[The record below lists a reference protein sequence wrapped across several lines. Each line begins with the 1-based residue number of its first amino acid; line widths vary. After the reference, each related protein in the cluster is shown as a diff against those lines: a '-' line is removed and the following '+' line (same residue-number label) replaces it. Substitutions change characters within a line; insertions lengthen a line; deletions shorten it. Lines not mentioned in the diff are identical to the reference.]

1 MTNVNL
7 TIDDR
12 PVAVPTGTLVVD
24 AAKSIGIDIPIFC
37 SHSRL
42 DPLGA
47 CRMCL
52 VEIGDAR
59 GLRLQTA
66 CTVPVA
72 EGMIVRTRSK
82 LVKDTQEATLA
93 FILTN
98 HPLDCPICD
107 KGGECPLQD
116 QTFQYGPGLSQFVE
130 PKRHKQ
136 KHYPISDLIMLDQ
149 ERCILCW
156 RCIRYLEEWEHKPQL
171 GLFERGGE
179 TIIDIFPGQPVDA
192 KTSGN
197 IIDLCPV
204 GALTNRVSRFR
215 YRPWEIQPVETIC
228 THCAVGCNVRAD
240 VRHNTLRRVMARE
253 NLDVNDL
260 WICDK
265 GRFVVDYVNS
275 EARLSTPLVRRT
287 RGGELEP
294 TSWDEALK
302 RVAERLSSVAV
313 NQGPDAVGGIGSA
326 KLSNEANYLL
336 QKLMRAMI
344 GTNNVDHRDGAAVA
358 ATSHGMSAIRQL
370 STADTIVL
378 LGFDPSEEAPVL
390 ELAIKR
396 AARRRGVKLLIA
408 HPRRIELTR
417 YPGQYLGYRPGGEVA
432 LFHGMIRTILANK
445 WADDN
450 VLRRVGNFNQLAAWV
465 EEAGP
470 DAVAALA
477 GVTAAE
483 ITAAAQLLTQAKN
496 PVILFGPLLTRGAEG
511 ETVLTALQNLVYTCG
526 HGDRLAFAG
535 LEANSQ
541 GARDMGLLPNRLP
554 GQESLD
560 SAGARER
567 LGRTWGTA
575 LPTQPGLTYRQ
586 MVSGGVKALYCMGA
600 DPAGESETARKALA
614 RLDFLV
620 VQDLFLSETAKL
632 ADVVLPAASA
642 FIEAAGTF
650 TNLEGRIQRSLAGNR
665 PHGEA
670 VADWSILLHLARRW
684 PQPVVEEVA
693 AKAKGQKAKS
703 KGSPR
708 RTALWEYD
716 SVPAVLA
723 EIARVVP
730 AYADVTWDQLGNQG
744 QQNSAKPTSNRRFQA
759 VTLRAAGHDGQYP
772 LALVTGTRLFDGG
785 TLVQASPAVAQLVPA
800 PFAGL
805 HPNDAAQLGCADGQ
819 AVTVSSPAGQVPLVV
834 RVDESVRPGSAWV
847 PWGQSGEP
855 AGTLLAD
862 KTVTNVKIV
871 LMP

>member
-12 PVAVPTGTLVVD
+12 AVSVPAGTLVVD
-24 AAKSIGIDIPIFC
+24 AAKSVGIDIPIFC

-136 KHYPISDLIMLDQ
+136 KHYPISELIMLDQ

-156 RCIRYLEEWEHKPQL
+156 RCIRYLEEWEDKPQI

-228 THCAVGCNVRAD
+228 THCAVGCNIRAD
-240 VRHNTLRRVMARE
+240 VRHNSLRRVMARE
-253 NLDVNDL
+253 NLEVNDL

-265 GRFVVDYVNS
+265 GRFVIDYVNS
-275 EARLSTPLVRRT
+275 DARLTTPLVRRA
-287 RGGELEP
+287 RGGTLEP
-294 TSWDEALK
+294 ASWNEALGL
-302 RVAERLSSVAV
+302 VAERLSGIVATK
-313 NQGPDAVGGIGSA
+313 GPDAVGGIGSA
-326 KLSNEANYLL
+326 RLSNEANYLL
-336 QKLMRAMI
+336 QKLMRTTI
-344 GTNNVDHRDGAAVA
+344 GTNNVDHRDGSAVA
-358 ATSHGMSAIRQL
+358 ATSHGIPAIRQL
-370 STADTIVL
+370 TTADAIVL

-390 ELAIKR
+390 DLTIKR

-408 HPRRIELTR
+408 HPRQIELTR

-445 WADDN
+445 WADEST
-450 VLRRVGNFNQLAAWV
+450 LRRVGNFNQLAGWV

-470 DAVAALA
+470 DAVLALA
-477 GVTAAE
+477 GVTAE
-483 ITAAAQLLTQAKN
+483 DLKAAAQVLVQAKN
-496 PVILFGPLLTRGAEG
+496 PVILFGPLLTRGPDG
-511 ETVLTALQNLVYTCG
+511 EAILQALLNLLYTCG
-526 HGDRLAFAG
+526 HGDRLGFVG
-535 LEANSQ
+535 LDANSQ
-541 GARDMGLLPNRLP
+541 GVRDVGLLPNRLP
-554 GQESLD
+554 GQEPLD
-560 SAGARER
+560 SAAARER
-567 LGRTWGTA
+567 LSRAWGA
-575 LPTQPGLTYRQ
+575 APPTQPGLSYWQ
-586 MVSGGVKALYCMGA
+586 MITGGVQALYVMGA
-600 DPAGESETARKALA
+600 DPASESDAARQALS

-632 ADVVLPAASA
+632 ADVVLPAASS
-642 FIEAAGTF
+642 FIEADGTF
-650 TNLEGRIQRSLAGNR
+650 TNLEGRVQRSLAGNR
-665 PHGEA
+665 PRGEA
-670 VADWSILLHLARRW
+670 AADWSILLHLAHAW
-684 PQPVVEEVA
+684 PQPVVEEVVA
-693 AKAKGQKAKS
+693 RAKGQKP
-703 KGSPR
+703 KGKPAAR
-708 RTALWEYD
+708 RGAVWEYNGL
-716 SVPAVLA
+716 PAVLV
-723 EIARVVP
+723 EITRVVP
-730 AYADVTWDQLGNQG
+730 AYADLSWDGLGNQG
-744 QQNSAKPTSNRRFQA
+744 RQTSAKPTTNRRFQA
-759 VTLRAAGHDGQYP
+759 ETLRAAGHDTEYP
-772 LALVTGTRLFDGG
+772 LTLVTGTRLFDGG
-785 TLVQASPAVAQLVPA
+785 TLIQASTTVAQLVPA
-800 PFAGL
+800 PFVGI
-805 HPNDAAQLGCADGQ
+805 HPNDAAQQSLVVGQ
-819 AVTVSSPAGQVPLVV
+819 AVTVSSPAGQVSLTV
-834 RVDESVRPGSAWV
+834 RIDESVRPGTAWV
-847 PWGQSGEP
+847 PVGQSGEP
-855 AGTLLAD
+855 AGALLAG
-862 KTVTNVKIV
+862 KATTNVKIA
-871 LMP
+871 